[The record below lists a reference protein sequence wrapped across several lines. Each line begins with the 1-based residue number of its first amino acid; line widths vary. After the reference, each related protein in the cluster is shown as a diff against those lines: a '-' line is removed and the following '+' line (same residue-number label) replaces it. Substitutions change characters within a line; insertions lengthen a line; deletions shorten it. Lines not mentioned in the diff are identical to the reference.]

1 MHLRQRLPQVRRPR
15 VQLPRVLMPQV
26 LTSGPLALTTCAGL
40 LVLLLGQVGGDARWL
55 GALGRLI
62 ATTHRIPDGVPFA
75 DAVSAGWPNV
85 PVLAELALAVPLW
98 LAGDRGLLLVQTV
111 AVVAGL
117 WLLTTDARRSGAQDR
132 STAAVLLLV
141 VLGGSTSLLIARLQ
155 LFSLMLF
162 PLLWL
167 LLRSQAR
174 RPTRHIWW
182 LVPLFSLWSN
192 LHGAALL
199 GVAVAAS
206 YLLLHRG
213 RHSPVESA
221 LVGAAC
227 ALALCLTPALTA
239 TPAYYLGVL
248 GNESARQHLGLWA
261 PLAVSSPFDLVLVL
275 AVVALLPAVRRSGP
289 ALWEVAAL
297 GGLAVLTVLAAR
309 NGIWLLFA
317 LAGPAATG
325 WPRRRRAAAGR
336 LPRAAPQRASP
347 PLTAL
352 LWTAAVALAGFGLV
366 HGVTASTRDPQLVT
380 IAVRAAAGRPI
391 AAQGVLSEQVVAA
404 GGRVWLTNPLDAFSR
419 ADQRRFLS
427 WSDTGQT
434 ALLPATS
441 AIVLVPTGGPG
452 AAALAADAD
461 FWLLAGDDHSVV
473 YLRVPRP
480 A

>member
-1 MHLRQRLPQVRRPR
+1 M
-15 VQLPRVLMPQV
+15 
-26 LTSGPLALTTCAGL
+26 
-40 LVLLLGQVGGDARWL
+40 
-55 GALGRLI
+55 
-62 ATTHRIPDGVPFA
+62 
-75 DAVSAGWPNV
+75 
-85 PVLAELALAVPLW
+85 
-98 LAGDRGLLLVQTV
+98 
-111 AVVAGL
+111 
-117 WLLTTDARRSGAQDR
+117 
-132 STAAVLLLV
+132 
-141 VLGGSTSLLIARLQ
+141 
-155 LFSLMLF
+155 
-162 PLLWL
+162 
-167 LLRSQAR
+167 
-174 RPTRHIWW
+174 
-182 LVPLFSLWSN
+182 
-192 LHGAALL
+192 
-199 GVAVAAS
+199 
-206 YLLLHRG
+206 
-213 RHSPVESA
+213 
-221 LVGAAC
+221 
-227 ALALCLTPALTA
+227 
-239 TPAYYLGVL
+239 
-248 GNESARQHLGLWA
+248 
-261 PLAVSSPFDLVLVL
+261 
-275 AVVALLPAVRRSGP
+275 
-289 ALWEVAAL
+289 AAL

-461 FWLLAGDDHSVV
+461 FWLLAGDDRSVV